1 MLWAAQLTKFFMPYL
16 NNFTEKALVFDWY
29 NSPQTIA
36 VMLGTI
42 LLTGLFAGVYPAF
55 VMSGFRPVD
64 ALKGSHFQP
73 GRHVYWLRKALV
85 TLQFTLSILLIISV
99 LVIFQQ
105 VNFLGKK
112 ELGFNK
118 EQLLHF
124 PMKKALFTNYERTK
138 GEFFKRD

>member
-42 LLTGLFAGVYPAF
+42 LLTGLFASVYPAF

-99 LVIFQQ
+99 LVIFSRLI
-105 VNFLGKK
+105 FW
-112 ELGFNK
+112 
-118 EQLLHF
+118 
-124 PMKKALFTNYERTK
+124 A
-138 GEFFKRD
+138 KRNWDLIRSNCCTSR